1 MHTTKD
7 KTITVC
13 ERVVYGL
20 ALFTWVA
27 LLVKAVIG

>member
-1 MHTTKD
+1 MHKD

-20 ALFTWVA
+20 ALITWVA
-27 LLVKAVIG
+27 LMAKAIAG

>member
-1 MHTTKD
+1 MHKD

-20 ALFTWVA
+20 GLLAWAA